1 MGGSPRRTGMSPT
14 QSAVHEMIQAVGG
27 YWSPHAGV
35 VRLLEEVGEFS
46 QELASVPAAQSSNVG
61 AELADLWII
70 STCTANQFAVP
81 VTDPPKDTSA
91 SAPGA
96 KKRSKQD
103 PRLFDELLDLLH
115 WAGQIG
121 RAVNYYDGPKTP
133 RTLDDWV
140 PLRTS
145 VPRMHKALYRISANC
160 GISLTN
166 ELDSKLDH
174 VAVRDKGRFA
184 RAYDPS
190 TAGALQD
197 FAKLQADSPC
207 LFSPVS
213 RLWGAPDWD
222 VDKSLTAN
230 VAELAPHLT
239 RFAKAAPHERLDGFV
254 ISVPG
259 VADRAP
265 GAATMADLAHWF
277 RRLLQALTEVDE
289 LPNDSLSGDVRGPGW
304 QFLFHRQRM
313 FVSVFSPL
321 YETSHSRHSSD
332 HTFVMFQPEQSFT
345 AHGVGRGQK
354 HSAEIKER
362 IREEFAQA
370 GVPYSAELVDRRI
383 EADLYLPERFP
394 GDTETHWWSV
404 DDRDD
409 G

>member
-1 MGGSPRRTGMSPT
+1 MSQT
-14 QSAVHEMIQAVGG
+14 QTAVHEMIQSVGG

-46 QELASVPAAQSSNVG
+46 QELAAAPASRSSKVG

-70 STCTANQFAVP
+70 STCTANQFVVS
-81 VTDPPKDTSA
+81 VTDPPQDA
-91 SAPGA
+91 SAPAVSA
-96 KKRSKQD
+96 KKREKREKQGQREKQD
-103 PRLFDELLDLLH
+103 PQLLDELLDLLH

-133 RTLDDWV
+133 RSLDDWV

-145 VPRMHKALYRISANC
+145 VPQMHKALYRISANC

-207 LFSPVS
+207 LFSGVS

-222 VDKSLTAN
+222 VDRSLAAN

-239 RFAKAAPHERLDGFV
+239 RFAKAAPHEHLDGFV

-259 VADRAP
+259 VAGRAP
-265 GAATMADLAHWF
+265 GAATMSDLARWF
-277 RRLLQALTEVDE
+277 RSLLQALTEADE
-289 LPNDSLSGDVRGPGW
+289 LPNNSLSEDVRRPGW

-321 YETSHSRHSSD
+321 YEASHSRHSSD

-345 AHGVGRGQK
+345 QHGVGCGQK
-354 HSAEIKER
+354 SSPRIKER
-362 IREEFAQA
+362 IRENFAQA
-370 GVPYSAELVDRRI
+370 GVPYSAELVDRRV

-394 GDTETHWWSV
+394 GDTEARWWSV
-404 DDRDD
+404 DDRDVF
-409 G
+409 